1 MPRLTLSNPMR
12 NRYRKKPPTK
22 SFGLDSVVSYRDAF
36 RRKRNPSSAE
46 LVREYKR
53 FIFTC
58 ANFNANSASCIPLR
72 LYLRTN
78 LNDEPT
84 ILRKGY
90 DLSPVSHQKKEYLSS
105 LSYLNKA
112 LRSFVDIEEVV
123 NHPILDLLHK
133 VNDTPYLNGN
143 RLRVFN
149 ILYEE
154 VVGKSYWFIET
165 NVFGVPENIWLL
177 PAQYI
182 RPVKEF
188 TNNNKIVDYY
198 EYTGSISDAD
208 PPKYRPEDIIPFLRP
223 SLTAPYRDGV
233 GFVQASFDDLEVNN
247 KLITHED
254 AYLENEGRP
263 DAILSPKTEESAFG
277 PEEAERYEYQ
287 YRSRFAR
294 GRGGGLWV
302 IPEDITIHP
311 LSFPPRDLARLE
323 INKWTRLDIANAA
336 CIPIALLDGGG
347 DTESAERQHAKYCLR
362 PKLEAEA
369 AVLNDQLISRFD
381 PTGRLF
387 FAYDDPVPEDAAAK
401 VQKIVQFVMNGIWT
415 KNEGRVYDGT
425 FGMHDDPEADEL
437 RAINVSPEL
446 SRQNKRDSGDDDST
460 KPKEQR
466 DASGSNGGEGQ
477 N

>member
-1 MPRLTLSNPMR
+1 MPRIPFSNPNR
-12 NRYRKKPPTK
+12 NRYRNKAPTN
-22 SFGLDSVVSYRDAF
+22 SFGLDGTVSFRDAF
-36 RRKRNPSSAE
+36 RRKRNPSSSE

-53 FIFTC
+53 FVYTC

-78 LNDEPT
+78 LGDEPT

-90 DLSPVSHQKKEYLSS
+90 DLSPVDHLKKDYLSS
-105 LSYLNKA
+105 LSYLHKS

-123 NHPILDLLHK
+123 NHPILDILHK
-133 VNDTPYLNGN
+133 VNYTPYINGN
-143 RLRVFN
+143 KLRLLNV
-149 ILYEE
+149 LYQE

-177 PAQYI
+177 PAQFI

-188 TNNNKIVDYY
+188 TNNKKIIDYY
-198 EYTGSISDAD
+198 EYTGSVTDGD

-223 SLTAPYRDGV
+223 SLSAPYYDGV
-233 GFVQASFDDLEVNN
+233 GFLQAAFEDNEVNN

-254 AYLENEGRP
+254 VYLENEGRP
-263 DAILSPKTEESAFG
+263 DAILSPKSEESAFG
-277 PEEAERYEYQ
+277 PDEAKRYEMEYKM
-287 YRSRFAR
+287 RFAR

-302 IPEDITIHP
+302 IPEDVAVHP

-336 CIPIALLDGGG
+336 CIPIQLLDGDG
-347 DTESAERQHAKYCLR
+347 DVESAERQHAKYCLR

-369 AVLNDQLISRFD
+369 AVLNDQLVSRFD
-381 PTGRLF
+381 ASGRLF
-387 FAYDDPVPEDAAAK
+387 LAFDDPVPEDAQAK

-415 KNEGRVYDGT
+415 PNEGRIYDGT
-425 FGMHDDPEADEL
+425 FGLHEDESADEL

-446 SRQNKRDSGDDDST
+446 ARQNKRDSGSDDST

-466 DASGSNGGEGQ
+466 DSSGSNGGEGQ
-477 N
+477 D